1 MIVGDNVDYTK
12 IYDSNELKD
21 AYTKAILKEVF
32 LILKERGYN
41 PINQIVGYLMS
52 GDLGYITS
60 YKDAREKICSIDRSK
75 ILEILVNEVEKF

>member
-1 MIVGDNVDYTK
+1 MDYTK

-41 PINQIVGYLMS
+41 PINQIVGYLLS

-60 YKDAREKICSIDRSK
+60 YKDARDKICSIDRRN
-75 ILEILVNEVEKF
+75 ILEILVNEVENF